1 MIRVGNPC
9 MGMAMRR
16 RAGIWAIAAVA
27 TVVIAGAPV
36 RAQSSLSEH
45 LAATMSQAQN
55 SDLHRRF
62 GHALID
68 YGRDLEI
75 DPGAGTGDARQT
87 LLRRAALY
95 EAVKEFAKAEA
106 DLTAALQLPPP
117 AAGLYAARGYYY
129 MRRGRFADALADF
142 LAGARIAPSN
152 ARLRFGA
159 GRVQAAL
166 HNYAAAVGF
175 YDEAIRLGRREP
187 TFYVARAEAHIHL
200 NRPRSAW
207 ADYDQALEIKLP
219 RASDRYYAFLGRGY
233 AALLLADYAG
243 AIADFDR
250 ALAIDPHAINA
261 LLWRGYAREQGG
273 QASLALDDYERAVT
287 VDPNDR
293 WARANL
299 QRLRSN

>member
-1 MIRVGNPC
+1 MVITGSP
-9 MGMAMRR
+9 
-16 RAGIWAIAAVA
+16 VA
-27 TVVIAGAPV
+27 
-36 RAQSSLSEH
+36 AQSSLSEH
-45 LAATMSQAQN
+45 LAATILHARN
-55 SDLHRRF
+55 NDLHRRF
-62 GHALID
+62 GRALID
-68 YGRDLEI
+68 YGHDLEI
-75 DPGAGTGDARQT
+75 DPGAGVGDARQT

-106 DLTAALQLPPP
+106 ELTAAVQLSPT
-117 AAGLYAARGYYY
+117 AELHAARAYYY
-129 MRRGRFADALADF
+129 MRRGRFADALSDF
-142 LAGARIAPSN
+142 LDGARIAPDN

-166 HNYAAAVGF
+166 GNYAAAVGF
-175 YDEAIRLGRREP
+175 YDQAIRLGRREP
-187 TFYVARAEAHIHL
+187 TFYLARAEARIHL
-200 NRPRSAW
+200 ELPRSAW

-233 AALLLADYAG
+233 ASLLLADYAG
-243 AIADFDR
+243 AIADFDN
-250 ALAIDPHAINA
+250 ALALDPQAINA

-273 QASLALDDYERAVT
+273 QASLALDDYERAIT

>member
-1 MIRVGNPC
+1 
-9 MGMAMRR
+9 MAVM
-16 RAGIWAIAAVA
+16 VSM
-27 TVVIAGAPV
+27 GAPV

-45 LAATMSQAQN
+45 LAATISQARN

-75 DPGAGTGDARQT
+75 EPSAAVGDARQT

-106 DLTAALQLPPP
+106 DLTTAVQLSPP
-117 AAGLYAARGYYY
+117 APELYATRAYYY
-129 MRRGRFADALADF
+129 MRRGRFADALNDF
-142 LAGARIAPSN
+142 LTGARLAPDN

-159 GRVQAAL
+159 GRAAAAL
-166 HNYAAAVGF
+166 GNYAAAVGF
-175 YDEAIRLGRREP
+175 YDVAIRLGGREA
-187 TFYVARAEAHIHL
+187 TFYVARAEAHIRL
-200 NRPRSAW
+200 DQPRSAW
-207 ADYDQALEIKLP
+207 VDYDQAIEIKLM

-233 AALLLADYAG
+233 ASLLMADYAG
-243 AIADFDR
+243 AITDFDN
-250 ALAIDPHAINA
+250 ALAIDPQAINA

-287 VDPNDR
+287 VDPKDR

-299 QRLRSN
+299 RRLRSN

>member
-1 MIRVGNPC
+1 MFDVGNLC
-9 MGMAMRR
+9 MGMTMGR
-16 RAGIWAIAAVA
+16 RAGIWAVAALGAMVI
-27 TVVIAGAPV
+27 TGSPVV
-36 RAQSSLSEH
+36 AQSSLSEH
-45 LAATMSQAQN
+45 LAVTMSHAQN

-62 GHALID
+62 GRALID
-68 YGRDLEI
+68 DGRDLEI
-75 DPGAGTGDARQT
+75 DPGAGVGDARQT

-95 EAVKEFAKAEA
+95 EAMKEFAKAEA
-106 DLTAALQLPPP
+106 DLTAAVQLAPP
-117 AAGLYAARGYYY
+117 AAELYATRAYFY
-129 MRRGRFADALADF
+129 MRRGRFADALNDF
-142 LAGARIAPSN
+142 LAGARTAPDN

-166 HNYAAAVGF
+166 GNYAAAVGF
-175 YDEAIRLGRREP
+175 YDQAIRLGRREP
-187 TFYVARAEAHIHL
+187 TFYVARAEARIHL
-200 NRPRSAW
+200 DQPRSAW
-207 ADYDQALEIKLP
+207 TDYDQALEIKLP

-233 AALLLADYAG
+233 ASLLLADYAS
-243 AIADFDR
+243 AIADFDN

-273 QASLALDDYERAVT
+273 QPSLALDDYERAIT